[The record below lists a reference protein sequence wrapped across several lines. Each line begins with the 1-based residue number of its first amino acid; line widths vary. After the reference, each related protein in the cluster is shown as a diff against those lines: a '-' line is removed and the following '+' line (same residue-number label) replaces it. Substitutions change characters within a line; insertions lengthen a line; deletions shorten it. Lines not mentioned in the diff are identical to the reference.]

1 MSDAGA
7 LRASD
12 AEREQ
17 AAAEIREHYA
27 DGRID
32 DGELAERL
40 GQVYASR
47 TRGELQEIRAD
58 LPALPPTRADQ
69 RAELSVR
76 RSDLTR
82 QLLQQTGAGLAP
94 FLVGTAIWLLAGAS
108 GSFWPAWLLLLAA
121 IPLIRNGWR
130 LYGPAPDVE
139 RVAHDLAHRRD
150 HRERHRARRDDRRRS
165 RSR

>member
-12 AEREQ
+12 AERER

-27 DGRID
+27 DGRLD

-40 GQVYASR
+40 ERVYAAR
-47 TRGELQEIRAD
+47 TRGELQELRAD
-58 LPALPPTRADQ
+58 LPALPPTRSDQ
-69 RAELSVR
+69 RTELSAR

-82 QLLQQTGAGLAP
+82 QLLQQTGAALAP
-94 FLVGTAIWLLAGAS
+94 FLVCTAIWLLAGAS
-108 GSFWPAWLLLLAA
+108 GDFWPAWLLLLAA

-130 LYGPAPDVE
+130 LYGPAPDVD

-150 HRERHRARRDDRRRS
+150 DREQRRAQRHARRRHR
-165 RSR
+165 

>member
-40 GQVYASR
+40 ERVYGSR

-58 LPALPPTRADQ
+58 LPALAPTLAGQ
-69 RAELSVR
+69 RDELSVR

-82 QLLQQTGAGLAP
+82 QLLQRTGAGLTP
-94 FLVGTAIWLLAGAS
+94 FLIGTAIWLFSGAS
-108 GSFWPAWLLLLAA
+108 GDFWPVWLLLIAA
-121 IPLIRNGWR
+121 IPLVRNGWR
-130 LYGPAPDVE
+130 LYGPAPDVD

-150 HRERHRARRDDRRRS
+150 HRERRQDRRRS
-165 RSR
+165 R